1 MTLHLVGGFLGSG
14 KTTAIRSACALLR
27 RRGQAASVIT
37 NDQGTLLVD
46 TAYLRGPQP
55 TYEVT
60 GGCFCCR
67 YDRLVDLLAAAR
79 RGGAQHVFAE
89 AVGSC
94 ADLAATVVRPLL
106 GSTAG
111 PVERVSFTVMVDARL
126 LSRLQA
132 GGPLPWSDNVAY
144 LFCEQLREAP
154 LLVASKWDL
163 VTDPRAVSVRA
174 HGSGVP
180 AAGQTVL
187 RQDGRTPA
195 GVARWVGA
203 LADAGHPA
211 TAAAGACDLG
221 IDYGR
226 YGAGEEALAW
236 LDAEVR
242 IDAGGATDG
251 GGARAAA
258 ARLVRAVI
266 AGVSRQADAIGHLKF
281 LIRDHL
287 HDVKVSHTAADDPPD
302 AGAARTAAAGLRELD
317 RLSDR
322 QLYVVVNA
330 RAEIGAERLQR
341 LLDRAAAASGGGA
354 AAVTVIRSAAF
365 HPAAPQPAALRA
377 RAAGPRTPASGA
389 PAPR

>member
-106 GSTAG
+106 GSAAG

-126 LSRLQA
+126 LARLQA

-163 VTDPRAVSVRA
+163 VTDPRAVSVGA
-174 HGSGVP
+174 HRSGVP

-242 IDAGGATDG
+242 IDAGAA

-258 ARLVRAVI
+258 GRLVRAVI
-266 AGVSRQADAIGHLKF
+266 TGVSRQADAIGHLKF

-287 HDVKVSHTAADDPPD
+287 HDVKVSHTAADRPPD

-341 LLDRAAAASGGGA
+341 LLDRAAAASGGGVT
-354 AAVTVIRSAAF
+354 VTVIRSAAF

-389 PAPR
+389 PAPP